1 MRVLIAGASGFIGSA
16 LTDRLNKAGDD
27 VRVLV
32 RRPATAPKEVSWKPG
47 HALNPAE
54 LDGVDAVVNL
64 AGASISHMPWTTA
77 RKVDIL
83 QSRLV
88 ATGTLV
94 DALRANPGAALIN
107 ASAVGLYGDRG
118 DEELREDAGRGTGF
132 LADVVEQWEYAA
144 LEAAD
149 VARVVMF
156 RTGLVIGNGGAI
168 VPLRA
173 MMTAG
178 MGGKLGNGRQ
188 WWPWISLADEVA
200 AIDSLMRSDAAGAF
214 NLAGPTPATMAEIGR
229 SLSKM
234 MYRPYF
240 LHAPAFALKLVLGEA
255 ANELLLSSQKVV
267 PARLLER
274 GFTFQHATAEQALRA
289 LFPSN

>member
-16 LTDRLNKAGDD
+16 LTERLTAAGDD

-32 RRPATAPKEVSWKPG
+32 RRPANAANEVPWTPG
-47 HALNPAE
+47 QTLNPAE
-54 LDGVDAVVNL
+54 LDGVDAIVNL
-64 AGASISHMPWTTA
+64 AGASISQMPWTDA
-77 RKVDIL
+77 RKANIL
-83 QSRLV
+83 QSRLA

-94 DALRANPGAALIN
+94 DALKANPGAALIN
-107 ASAVGLYGDRG
+107 SSAVGLYGDRG
-118 DEELREDAGRGTGF
+118 DEELREDAGRGSGF
-132 LADVVEQWEYAA
+132 LADVVEQWEHSA
-144 LEAAD
+144 LEATD

-188 WWPWISLADEVA
+188 WWPWISLADEVS
-200 AIDSLMRSDAAGAF
+200 AIDSLMRSDASGAY

-229 SLSKM
+229 SLSRM
-234 MYRPYF
+234 MFRPYF

-274 GFTFQHATAEQALRA
+274 GFTFRHTTAEQALRA
-289 LFPSN
+289 LFPSS